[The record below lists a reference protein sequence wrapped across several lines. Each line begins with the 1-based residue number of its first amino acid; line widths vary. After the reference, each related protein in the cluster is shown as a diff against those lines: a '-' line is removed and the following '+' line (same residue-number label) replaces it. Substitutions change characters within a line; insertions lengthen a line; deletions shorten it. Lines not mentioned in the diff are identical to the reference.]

1 MVKRLPI
8 LCSSALVCCV
18 LCVYKCMDAFC
29 SVCTTE
35 LLLSFCSHVEFII
48 LSEVSVVVIVVSV
61 IVPAIGI
68 AGLVAGIATVS
79 CCVCIKRRKKTAASV
94 GGNQDHGE
102 SVLVLIKWPH

>member
-1 MVKRLPI
+1 MVKRLPV

-79 CCVCIKRRKKTAASV
+79 CCVCIKRRKKTTTPV
-94 GGNQDHGE
+94 GGTQDHG
-102 SVLVLIKWPH
+102 